1 MKARKTDARVA
12 RRQDVMKTLAAARPA
27 ELDPNL
33 LANSARQQEDLAHI
47 TAESRE
53 SPVDTSAASPARLR
67 PRLLPLGAVATVAVS
82 AVVLSVLVRQD
93 AGDTTSAPTGTRPPS
108 SAPATLNDRMELLG
122 VAQAAETSAADGTY
136 WQVTTR
142 TENMDAVGEPGRRYT
157 LRSTSTEKWSVG
169 VRSGTRSLMLSGLDA
184 RTAPRGTADMER
196 WRDAGSPHQV
206 EGQVKADS
214 RSTVR
219 FTVGSSRPTVL
230 HTNVGNKIYALGP
243 KNVSYHNLRAL
254 PTDTG
259 KLRQELVRLYG
270 QDGGADGRTAWML
283 RQIANLITMPVK
295 PGTRAA
301 AYRVLADLP
310 DIRVEGPATD
320 PLGRSGVAITLPVR
334 AATVLGDVE
343 QRLVVDPTTGA
354 LLSDESVLVEP
365 SAVARD
371 AGLKSGTTVHY
382 QATTQ
387 MEWAD
392 RQITVPAHAKEG

>member
-1 MKARKTDARVA
+1 
-12 RRQDVMKTLAAARPA
+12 MKTLAAARPA
-27 ELDPNL
+27 ELDPSL
-33 LANSARQQEDLAHI
+33 LADSPRQREDFAHI

-53 SPVDTSAASPARLR
+53 RPVGTSSVSPVRLR
-67 PRLLPLGAVATVAVS
+67 PRLLPLGAVATIAAS
-82 AVVLSVLVRQD
+82 AVVLSVLVGQGT
-93 AGDTTSAPTGTRPPS
+93 GDTTSTPAATRPPS
-108 SAPATLNDRMELLG
+108 STPATLNDRMELLG
-122 VAQAAETSAADGTY
+122 VAQAAETAAADGTY

-142 TENMDAVGEPGRRYT
+142 SENVDVVGERGRRYT

-169 VRSGTRSLMLSGLDA
+169 VRSGTQSLMVSGLDA
-184 RTAPRGTADMER
+184 RTAPRTAADMAR

-214 RSTVR
+214 RLKVR
-219 FTVGSSRPTVL
+219 FTVGAGRPMVM
-230 HTNVGNKIYALGP
+230 HTNMGNKIYALGP
-243 KNVSYHNLRAL
+243 NNVSYHDLRAL

-259 KLRQELVRLYG
+259 TLRQELLRLYR

-320 PLGRSGVAITLPVR
+320 PLGRSGMAIILPVR
-334 AATVLGDVE
+334 ATTVLGAVE
-343 QRLVVDPTTGA
+343 QRLVVDPATGA
-354 LLSDESVLVEP
+354 LLSDQSVLVEP

-371 AGLKSGTTVHY
+371 AGLKPGATVHY
-382 QATTQ
+382 EATTQ
-387 MEWAD
+387 MEWAH
-392 RQITVPAHAKEG
+392 RQITVPANAKEG

>member
-1 MKARKTDARVA
+1 
-12 RRQDVMKTLAAARPA
+12 MKTLAAARPA

-33 LANSARQQEDLAHI
+33 LADSPRQREDLAHI

-53 SPVDTSAASPARLR
+53 SPVGTSSVSPVRFR
-67 PRLLPLGAVATVAVS
+67 PRLLPLGAVATVAAS

-93 AGDTTSAPTGTRPPS
+93 AGDTTSAPAGTRPPS

-122 VAQAAETSAADGTY
+122 VAEAAETSAADGTY

-142 TENMDAVGEPGRRYT
+142 SEYVEVVGEPGRRYT

-169 VRSGTRSLMLSGLDA
+169 VRSGTRSLMVSGLDA
-184 RTAPRGTADMER
+184 RTAPRTAADLAR

-206 EGQVKADS
+206 ESQVKADS
-214 RSTVR
+214 RLKVR
-219 FTVGSSRPTVL
+219 LTVGTSRPMVM
-230 HTNVGNKIYALGP
+230 HTNLGNKIYALGP
-243 KNVSYHNLRAL
+243 NNVSYHDLRAL

-259 KLRQELVRLYG
+259 TLRQELVRLYR

-283 RQIANLITMPVK
+283 RQIANLITMPVR

-310 DIRVEGPATD
+310 DIHVEGPATD
-320 PLGRSGVAITLPVR
+320 PLGRAGVAITLPVR
-334 AATVLGDVE
+334 ATTVLGDVE
-343 QRLVVDPTTGA
+343 QRLVVDPATGA
-354 LLSDESVLVEP
+354 LLSDQSVLVEP

-371 AGLKSGTTVHY
+371 AGLKSGATMHFE
-382 QATTQ
+382 ATTQ

-392 RQITVPAHAKEG
+392 RQITVPANAEEG